1 MNAIQ
6 KLQQTSV
13 LVVDDD
19 DLAQIIIASGFKNIG
34 YQTIRTE
41 GNGGVALNLLREKQA
56 IDLIVLDLHMPNI
69 DGIRFMRQLS
79 EFRKNIDVIL
89 VSGERGRLL
98 STTISLG
105 RSMGLN
111 VLGALQKPVQLDQLK
126 ELLDQRCGQEVSK
139 QNLGTVRIPL
149 SIRELRSGVVGADE
163 NNHPHI
169 MFQPVVSVATGAI
182 VSVEVLARWW
192 NRERGILTPDLF
204 LPLAEQEGLLDQLT
218 RMIYEMTIKQAAQ
231 WSKAGK
237 RISAAVNLS
246 INSFGDERFV
256 PFLINTAEAHK
267 VDSSGLIFEV
277 SESQTSSVTPDCLEA
292 LLNLRLRGFRLSI
305 DDFGTGS
312 SSFAHVKNIPFTEL
326 KIDREFVTGAAVDAE
341 ARSILE
347 ESINLAR
354 RLSMEVIAEGV
365 ETRQEWDLVD
375 QLGCDFVQG
384 FYCSRPIENS
394 ELMSLLDSWRG
405 PHDDPKYVETK
416 AGTNSLPSS
425 AAGKES

>member
-6 KLQQTSV
+6 KLQQTSI

-19 DLAQIIIASGFKNIG
+19 ALAQNIIAAGLKNIG
-34 YQTIRTE
+34 YEIIRTE
-41 GNGGVALNLLREKQA
+41 GNGGAALTLLREQPD
-56 IDLIVLDLHMPNI
+56 IELIVLDLHMPQI

-79 EFRKNIDVIL
+79 EFRQNIDVIL
-89 VSGERGRLL
+89 ASGQRGRLL

-111 VLGALQKPVQLDQLK
+111 VLGALQKPVQLEQLK
-126 ELLDQRCGQEVSK
+126 ELLDQRSCQETIR
-139 QNLGTVRIPL
+139 QDLGVVRVPL
-149 SIRELRSGVVGADE
+149 SLSDLRNGIIGEDK
-163 NNHPHI
+163 NNHPHL

-204 LPLAEQEGLLDQLT
+204 LPLAEEQGLLDQLT
-218 RMIYEMTIKQAAQ
+218 RMIYEMTIRQAAQ
-231 WSKAGK
+231 WFKAGK

-246 INSFGDERFV
+246 INSFGDESFA
-256 PFLINTAEAHK
+256 PFLINTAAAHK
-267 VDSSGLIFEV
+267 VDSAGLIFEV
-277 SESQTSSVTPDCLEA
+277 SESQASSVTPDCLEA

-347 ESINLAR
+347 ESVNLAR
-354 RLSMEVIAEGV
+354 RLSMSVVAEGV
-365 ETRQEWDLVD
+365 ETREEWDLVG

-384 FYCSRPIENS
+384 FYCARPIENT
-394 ELMSLLDSWRG
+394 ELMCLLDSWRG
-405 PHDDPKYVETK
+405 PHVDSDEFQLT
-416 AGTNSLPSS
+416 AGN
-425 AAGKES
+425 EQ